1 MTAPP
6 TPRTILITG
15 AGRGIGRAIALDL
28 AGSTAA
34 ALVLVSRSE
43 TCRQTAEACNATR
56 PGCAK
61 AIVWDISQAGAAREA
76 VLREM
81 ESGAGPIGLVH
92 AASTLGP
99 AGPFVSNDMDAWWKA
114 VEVNLAATV
123 RLVHALLQR
132 MVQEK
137 DGRMVLFAGGGG
149 GYGYPLFT
157 SYAAA
162 KVALVR
168 FVETL
173 AIELGPPGPT
183 VTIIAPGANET
194 DTLAEIRRA
203 GAIIKTVVDISEPCR
218 LVRRLLLEDARAL
231 HGRFIHVR
239 DGWTPET
246 AAAFGEAHWKLRRV
260 E

>member
-6 TPRTILITG
+6 TPGTILITG

-28 AGSTAA
+28 AKTTAA
-34 ALVLVSRSE
+34 SLVLVSRTE
-43 TCRQTAEACNATR
+43 TCIKTAEACNQTR
-56 PGCAK
+56 
-61 AIVWDISQAGAAREA
+61 AGAATAMPWDIGQTGAARDA
-76 VLREM
+76 VLRAVDA
-81 ESGAGPIGLVH
+81 GAGPIGLVH

-99 AGPFVSNDMDAWWKA
+99 AGPFVSNDMDAWWAA
-114 VEVNLAATV
+114 VEINLRATV
-123 RLVHALLQR
+123 GLVHALIQR
-132 MVQEK
+132 MVREK
-137 DGRMVLFAGGGG
+137 QGRMVLFAGGGG

-173 AIELGPPGPT
+173 AIELGPPGPI
-183 VTIIAPGANET
+183 VSIIAPGANET
-194 DTLAEIRRA
+194 ETLAEIRRA

-218 LVRRLLLEDARAL
+218 LVRRLMTEDTRAL

-239 DGWTPET
+239 DEWNGESI
-246 AAAFGEAHWKLRRV
+246 AAFEEARWKLRRV